1 MDGVSTAFMEMNSR
15 GVRSDTLTVRA
26 LLVAASHCGDVK
38 LATTILDVSH
48 GFGLHADDCMYTTAI
63 ATCARAEPTDPE
75 TADAL
80 LSKALERGT
89 VWTPAMI
96 NAAISSYDSDVSK
109 ALDLW
114 KKLRTCP
121 EESSRVVLRERG
133 VYEALMRVCG
143 RSCRPDLA
151 LRIFYAAKNAYHLS
165 VNTPESRTIFNAF
178 MRGITEAN
186 AEANVNRN
194 PLKQRYLQHLK
205 TECGV
210 VDEIDV
216 AVERIRIQF

>member
-1 MDGVSTAFMEMNSR
+1 MDGVSTAFVEMNSR
-15 GVRSDTLTVRA
+15 GVRPDVLTVRA

-38 LATTILDVSH
+38 LATKILDVSH
-48 GFGLHADDCMYTTAI
+48 DFGLHSDAYMYTTAI

-80 LSKALERGT
+80 LSQALERGT
-89 VWTPAMI
+89 VWSPAMI

-109 ALDLW
+109 ALNLW

-121 EESSRVVLRERG
+121 DESSRVVLGERG

-151 LRIFYAAKNAYHLS
+151 LRIFYAAKNAYHVS
-165 VNTPESRTIFNAF
+165 ANSPESRSIFNAF

-186 AEANVNRN
+186 AETNVNRN
-194 PLKQRYLQHLK
+194 PLKRQYLQHLK

-210 VDEIDV
+210 VDEIDFPI
-216 AVERIRIQF
+216 ERIRIKF